1 MGKVKQMLIDTP
13 LEDQTDPRDTGDYG
27 EPEQTEP
34 TQAEW
39 AVIELVRASANV
51 INNAQGLTVGD
62 LKDITEVIENLQDLA
77 KHIRKPF

>member
-1 MGKVKQMLIDTP
+1 MGKLKQSLIDTEF
-13 LEDQTDPRDTGDYG
+13 EDQTDPRDTGNYG

>member
-1 MGKVKQMLIDTP
+1 MGKLKQSLIDTEF
-13 LEDQTDPRDTGDYG
+13 EDQTDPRDTGNYG

-34 TQAEW
+34 TKAEW
-39 AVIELVRASANV
+39 AVMELVRSSDEV
-51 INNAQGLTVGD
+51 INNAQDLTVGD